1 MEFFGPGGSPLLQ
14 QGELDF
20 SPAKRSR
27 HKFGFS
33 RGTSPAHI
41 EEHAQLTPGSSYTAP
56 LTSRVLS
63 SRDREKCPKRTIRR
77 GRNREP
83 PANMM
88 KSSNWFSCLAIL
100 LFWPVWSAQAQTQLV
115 VQEGVIVS
123 QSLSGH
129 VHIGLE
135 KAAGKGVT
143 VELCS
148 ADWKTVLASAKTDD
162 KGYFSVEKPAGNL
175 FHLRFSS
182 TGVNPLLVQVR
193 ISKNAGHDLSIHLSI
208 AT

>member
-1 MEFFGPGGSPLLQ
+1 
-14 QGELDF
+14 
-20 SPAKRSR
+20 
-27 HKFGFS
+27 
-33 RGTSPAHI
+33 
-41 EEHAQLTPGSSYTAP
+41 
-56 LTSRVLS
+56 
-63 SRDREKCPKRTIRR
+63 
-77 GRNREP
+77 
-83 PANMM
+83 MM
-88 KSSNWFSCLAIL
+88 KSSIWFSCLAIL

-115 VQEGVIVS
+115 VREGVIVS

-129 VHIGLE
+129 VNIGLE
-135 KAAGKGVT
+135 RAAGKGVT

-148 ADWKTVLASAKTDD
+148 ADWKTVLASARTDD
-162 KGYFSVEKPAGNL
+162 KGYFSLEKPVGKL